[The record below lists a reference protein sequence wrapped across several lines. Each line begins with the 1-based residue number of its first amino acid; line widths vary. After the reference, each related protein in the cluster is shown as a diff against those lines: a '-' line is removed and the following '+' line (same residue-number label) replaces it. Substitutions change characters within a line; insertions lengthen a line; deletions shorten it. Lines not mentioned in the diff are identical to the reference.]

1 MPYKRLCFFEL
12 GHTFILFTSKVD
24 PGNSHSLSPLPT
36 THTHYRREKGTL
48 IFQHILKF
56 VSSLRTLIGSL
67 TLGFMLLGVL
77 TLRTELKSKYVKIT
91 KTQVWLKITI
101 NTL

>member
-1 MPYKRLCFFEL
+1 MPLETVYS
-12 GHTFILFTSKVD
+12 TA
-24 PGNSHSLSPLPT
+24 
-36 THTHYRREKGTL
+36 L

-101 NTL
+101 NTLWQFWNDQKLIGSLNVSVSH

>member
-1 MPYKRLCFFEL
+1 MPLETVYS
-12 GHTFILFTSKVD
+12 TA
-24 PGNSHSLSPLPT
+24 
-36 THTHYRREKGTL
+36 L

-77 TLRTELKSKYVKIT
+77 TLRTELKSKYIKIT

-101 NTL
+101 NTLWQFWNDQKLIGSLNVSVSH